1 MAKVEVKKEE
11 EEDEDSSSSDYEL
24 QQRVDRSGGQK
35 HQGLFPGLL
44 WLRTEELGVLCRA
57 DARR

>member
-1 MAKVEVKKEE
+1 MANVEVKKEE
-11 EEDEDSSSSDYEL
+11 EEDEDSSSSDYNL

-44 WLRTEELGVLCRA
+44 WLRTEELGVLCSG
-57 DARR
+57 